1 MSEKLAPYNEVIL
14 QILIALVLVC
24 AIIVIFFTTVKYIYK
39 TYLNAKFLYEEH
51 QKGKGA
57 ILEMWKK
64 ESKTNAVRN
73 SILTAI
79 GAGIILIVM
88 AFVANRIFGLEI
100 AASSEKIILTFVGIL
115 ATFIVITNYAQVSDM
130 KKDVDDRF
138 EQIDRTMSTLTRHVF
153 RLKQRERE
161 QLNPEDIEDNND

>member
-39 TYLNAKFLYEEH
+39 TYLNTRFLYEEH

-57 ILEMWKK
+57 IFELWKK

-88 AFVANRIFGLEI
+88 AFVANRIFGLDI

-115 ATFIVITNYAQVSDM
+115 ATFIVVTNYAQVSDI
-130 KKDVDDRF
+130 KKEMEDKMSQLDRA
-138 EQIDRTMSTLTRHVF
+138 QQSLIRKVL
-153 RLKQRERE
+153 RE
-161 QLNPEDIEDNND
+161 QRKERKNIEEEENND

>member
-1 MSEKLAPYNEVIL
+1 MSEKLVPYNEVIL
-14 QILIALVLVC
+14 QILIALVLLC

-39 TYLNAKFLYEEH
+39 TYLNARFLYEEH
-51 QKGKGA
+51 QKGKGT

-88 AFVANRIFGLEI
+88 AFVANRIFGLDI

-115 ATFIVITNYAQVSDM
+115 ATFIVVTNYAQVSDI
-130 KKDVDDRF
+130 KKEMEDKMSQLDRA
-138 EQIDRTMSTLTRHVF
+138 QQSLIRKVL
-153 RLKQRERE
+153 RE
-161 QLNPEDIEDNND
+161 QRKERKNIEEEENND

>member
-39 TYLNAKFLYEEH
+39 IYLNTRFLYEEH

-138 EQIDRTMSTLTRHVF
+138 AKIDRTMGTLTKQV
-153 RLKQRERE
+153 LKVAEKDKE
-161 QLNPEDIEDNND
+161 QQNREDNND